1 MVSPAKKPEHCK
13 QPQQS
18 QAQSQYKET
27 TTTKNSKLQQQVAN
41 CIGWLGAWFVA
52 LYVVAAG
59 RSLGR
64 SFYLSFVSSR
74 LVWSREVFGGCL
86 FVIRFGAFGSQVQKL
101 FQILK
106 FKSNAI
112 VVAAAMQCYGCSA
125 T

>member
-52 LYVVAAG
+52 LYVVAAIVNCIDD
-59 RSLGR
+59 RSVG
-64 SFYLSFVSSR
+64 LSICRLSR
-74 LVWSREVFGGCL
+74 LIWSGLV
-86 FVIRFGAFGSQVQKL
+86 
-101 FQILK
+101 
-106 FKSNAI
+106 
-112 VVAAAMQCYGCSA
+112 
-125 T
+125 